1 MLPARPGE
9 ACPARKCCNVRLPAP
24 SQVVVPSSRLTDR
37 SFCNAGLDEVEALAT
52 NLLKFSALNYTGV
65 SKSLKK
71 SFKKTGIS
79 SEDAWLPRLHQT
91 HFFVSRKCDEVL
103 TKTTL
108 IRREV
113 STLPRRVI
121 GAFTP

>member
-1 MLPARPGE
+1 
-9 ACPARKCCNVRLPAP
+9 
-24 SQVVVPSSRLTDR
+24 
-37 SFCNAGLDEVEALAT
+37 VELLAT

-91 HFFVSRKCDEVL
+91 HFFLSRKCDEVL

-108 IRREV
+108 IHREV
-113 STLPRRVI
+113 RVCLLLC
-121 GAFTP
+121 FSLSLMSYCD